1 MCEHTKLLAIEVAN
15 DGAQDFFSSWACY
28 FLPNSLTVYSLID
41 LPCKKRLL
49 HW

>member
-1 MCEHTKLLAIEVAN
+1 MREHTKLLTLESAN
-15 DGAQDFFSSWACY
+15 DGTPDFLSSWVRY

-49 HW
+49 RW